1 MRKLNDG
8 RPVSGLVRG
17 GLLAVGLASGAFAAQ
32 PADQNLSEK
41 DTFSLDLGTHKRHL
55 QHWKRGGA
63 VRKGDGRYFLVANP
77 VNGGVRI
84 EEMAAAAGFNVLG
97 VHRDLGKLVYKV
109 ELKGDLKATED
120 KLKSFGEYF
129 SLDPVYAEDKI
140 SQELRRESKS
150 RLDRKWARSATGEKD
165 PLQDSAM
172 VRVVHRP
179 MNPLE
184 LAVWAKQR
192 GIGTVKVVSDSV
204 FEGSIPWGGM
214 ESLSSNPEI
223 TEILPVSRPR
233 HFNDVSRSILGL
245 RTLQYGASSSGFLD
259 TVGTYGASWNSGA
272 LAAGKG
278 VWVGVFDGGVD
289 DAHPDLRI
297 SASQNRRVALSGAT
311 WWQGN
316 KADPNWFEVV
326 HHATHVA
333 GTILG
338 SGASSAG
345 NGGRAFQWR
354 GVAPLAQIFSLE
366 PIAGAKGVD
375 VGNHSSYDMG
385 IFNAYTSYSGDY
397 DREIANHTLR
407 PIDVFAAGNSGVY
420 PGDAVDPNT
429 GAFQIGLF
437 SMMANLK
444 NGIKV
449 GAVDKSL
456 QRKAFFSSMGPT
468 RDGRIGIDV
477 MAPGAGGA
485 KSGTVTVSEVSLVNS
500 AGRSVNLWDRTIPGN
515 QLSPFGSVRSFTTS
529 GSVTSYVSGR
539 TGGAVQQFTTN
550 LPWQANAGDVARFTV
565 RNTIGYGGELRI
577 YFASA
582 ANNAI
587 LKFPFAAS
595 TSDRTFTIPL
605 DPTYVGMYAVASEI
619 STDFVEAPVKSSGLT
634 SASTASNRV
643 YAYEEMEGT
652 SMAAPAVTGVVALM
666 LERFGRVTGRN
677 IHTNRFWNSTA
688 RAILVHTAKD
698 MVNLTGDAKQP
709 NNPDFAANAGATA
722 QSQILTDIYG
732 TGPDW
737 ATGYGLVDA
746 AKAVEITGTSKVKET
761 AIPKNVPKIYKVTIP
776 SGQTKF
782 RATLA
787 WDDPAP
793 AALATY
799 WQKTLVNDLDLV
811 VVSPSGTVV
820 RPWVLDPGVI
830 NDSTIYTNGVDPK
843 ATLQNVRN
851 NPAHPGRDSLNNLEV
866 VDLTNP
872 VAGEWTIIV
881 TPRLIGLDQ
890 NGAGTA
896 GDQDF
901 SLITDIAAA
910 EVTTYANLPAGAKG
924 FRFQDPS
931 GGLAELSMVG
941 SLYLKDCSGST
952 PVTGGWEWRNA
963 AGLKAS
969 LLRTSGFRSA
979 ILNDSQFGFLAK
991 PTNLVGGVVVY
1002 NPEGDP
1008 VFRIGGDGAVQV
1020 SQGKTCYTPL

>member
-1 MRKLNDG
+1 MRELNDG
-8 RPVSGLVRG
+8 RPVSGLVRS

-32 PADQNLSEK
+32 PPEQNLSEQ
-41 DTFSLDLGTHKRHL
+41 DTFSMDLGTHKRHM

-84 EEMAAAAGFNVLG
+84 EEMAAAAGFKVLG

-109 ELKGDLKATED
+109 EVKGDLKSAEA
-120 KLKSFGEYF
+120 KLKSFAEYF

-140 SQELRRESKS
+140 DKALRGEAKERIAK
-150 RLDRKWARSATGEKD
+150 KWARSATDEKD
-165 PLQDSAM
+165 PLLDS
-172 VRVVHRP
+172 VRVRLVLKP
-179 MNPLE
+179 MESPE
-184 LAVWAKQR
+184 LAVWAKRR
-192 GIGTVKVVSDSV
+192 GIGNLVALTASEV
-204 FEGSIPWGGM
+204 EGTIPWSGL
-214 ESLSSNPEI
+214 EVLSGAPEVQ
-223 TEILPVSRPR
+223 EILPIIRPNRFNNDSRA
-233 HFNDVSRSILGL
+233 ILGL
-245 RTLQYGASSSGFLD
+245 RSLQFGSSSDGYLD
-259 TVGTYGASWNSGA
+259 TISAYGASWNSGA
-272 LAAGKG
+272 SAAGKD

-289 DAHPDLRI
+289 DAHPDLKI
-297 SASQNRRVALSGAT
+297 SASQNRRVSLSGT
-311 WWQGN
+311 QWWQGN
-316 KADPNWFEVV
+316 QTDPDWIDGV

-338 SGASSAG
+338 SGVSSAS
-345 NGGRAFQWR
+345 NGGRAYQWR
-354 GVAPLAQIFSLE
+354 GVAPLAKVFSL
-366 PIAGAKGVD
+366 PPGPSAYGVD
-375 VGNHSSYDMG
+375 VGNHSAYGMTADGSY
-385 IFNAYTSYSGDY
+385 TTYSGAY
-397 DREIANHTLR
+397 DKELADHTKR
-407 PIDVFAAGNSGVY
+407 PISVFAAANNGVTAQV
-420 PGDAVDPNT
+420 GSQR
-429 GAFQIGLF
+429 GFF

-449 GAVDKSL
+449 GAVDK
-456 QRKAFFSSMGPT
+456 QFQKKAGFSSMGPT
-468 RDGRIGIDV
+468 RDGRIGPDV
-477 MAPGAGGA
+477 MAPGAGSM
-485 KSGTVTVSEVSLVNS
+485 KSGDVTVTEVTRVDPS
-500 AGRSVNLWDRTIPGN
+500 GGEQNLWDWNSPGN
-515 QLSPFGSVRSFTTS
+515 SFGISGSVRSLSAAAGNGIAYTSGLDGMVRQKFTTTVPS
-529 GSVTSYVSGR
+529 
-539 TGGAVQQFTTN
+539 AVV
-550 LPWQANAGDVARFTV
+550 AGDKVRIKV
-565 RNTIGYGGELRI
+565 RNTIGIGG
-577 YFASA
+577 
-582 ANNAI
+582 I
-587 LKFPFAAS
+587 LVVWFFDGVKTYYQQTFPFLAP
-595 TSDRTFTIPL
+595 TSDLATTFQI
-605 DPTYVGMYAVASEI
+605 DPSQAGRVIVGTDI
-619 STDFVEAPVKSSGLT
+619 HTDFAMDEIKSSEFTVSSSGVR
-634 SASTASNRV
+634 S
-643 YAYEEMEGT
+643 YGYEEMSGT

-666 LERFGRVTGRN
+666 LERFGKKKILN

-698 MVNLTGDAKQP
+698 MVNLDVDPILP
-709 NNPDFAANAGATA
+709 NNPDFVTNAGSNG
-722 QSQILTDIYG
+722 QSQVLTDING
-732 TGPDW
+732 VGPDW

-746 AKAVEITGTSKVKET
+746 AKAVEITGTSKVLEN
-761 AIPKNVPKIYKVTIP
+761 AISTNVPRIYQVTIP
-776 SGQTKF
+776 YGQAKF

-793 AALATY
+793 MSSLTNA
-799 WQKTLVNDLDLV
+799 WQKALVNDLDLV
-811 VVSPSGTVV
+811 MISPTGAVS

-830 NDSTIYTNGVDPK
+830 NDSIVHGDGIDPK